1 MNSPG
6 TTSTRGAIL
15 GLAPIAAVAAVL
27 AFALSSSGYVVTVI
41 GFAAI
46 YGIFVTGLNFFMGYT
61 GQASFGQNAFAAL
74 GGYGTAILCA
84 NHNWDPVAAFLV
96 SMVFS
101 GVVAAI
107 IGYPTLKL
115 RGHYLAMA
123 TFALGLIT
131 YEISIEWSGLT
142 AGYMGISG
150 IPPMGIA
157 GFELATEKQQL
168 VLLAMLLL
176 LGIWISTR
184 LRDSRFGRALR
195 AIAGSEPAAQALGVD
210 VARYKLI
217 AFVIAAMYA
226 SAAGSLFAHFVG
238 FISPEVFGAAMVIQ
252 SFTMLFLGGIGTTW
266 GPALGAL
273 VVAMLP
279 ELLRSLKELQDVV
292 YCVILVSI
300 LIFAPKGIFVLFGQ
314 MATALMSRRKPRQ
327 PAPAD
332 PAAPRAMRAAD

>member
-1 MNSPG
+1 MNSPV
-6 TTSTRGAIL
+6 TTSIKSKII
-15 GLAPIAAVAAVL
+15 GLAPVALVLAVL
-27 AFALSSSGYVVTVI
+27 AFAMNSNGYVVTVI

-74 GGYGTAILCA
+74 GGYGSAILCA

-96 SMVFS
+96 SMVLS
-101 GVVAAI
+101 GCVAAI

-131 YEISIEWSGLT
+131 YEISIEWSALT

-157 GFELATEKQQL
+157 GFELTTEKQQL
-168 VLLAMLLL
+168 VLLTVLLL
-176 LGIWISTR
+176 LGVWISVR
-184 LRDSRFGRALR
+184 LRNSRFGRALR
-195 AIAGSEPAAQALGVD
+195 AIAGSEPAAQALGIN

-238 FISPEVFGAAMVIQ
+238 FISPEVFGNAMVIQ

-266 GPALGAL
+266 GPVLGAL

-279 ELLRSLKELQDVV
+279 ELLRGLKELQDVV
-292 YCVILVSI
+292 YCAILISI
-300 LIFAPKGIFVLFGQ
+300 LIFAPKGIFAWFGQ
-314 MATALMSRRKPRQ
+314 ILASLSARWKPEQ
-327 PAPAD
+327 PAPKD
-332 PAAPRAMRAAD
+332 PSVSQTMRTAN